1 VASPGDKT
9 APLPGGFF
17 HEGPG
22 GVIMFSCDVAM
33 AEISSQ
39 YTGLEM
45 TTRAG
50 KRVVLRNLLL
60 LGDKGLKQAQKLIS
74 SFQDARADGLRQMEQ
89 LRDLLML
96 LADDQ
101 AALREEI
108 SDWPLAMYVRV
119 LDEWREVTE
128 MGEAQGSAS

>member
-1 VASPGDKT
+1 MV
-9 APLPGGFF
+9 
-17 HEGPG
+17 
-22 GVIMFSCDVAM
+22 SCDAAM

-39 YTGLEM
+39 YTGPEM
-45 TTRAG
+45 PTRTG

-60 LGDKGLKQAQKLIS
+60 LGDKGLEQAQKRIS
-74 SFQDARADGLRQMEQ
+74 SFQDASAGALRQMEH

-108 SDWPLAMYVRV
+108 ADWPLAMYVRA
-119 LDEWREVTE
+119 LDEWREVSE